1 MQGCL
6 GSQATPGILR
16 IALMAEDL
24 RLLVSCLLYWASTT
38 NSAWQ
43 SHGLRPKLGPKSPSK
58 FLNVLLRFVAFCIS
72 FYVSIVS
79 ILLVFHIFVADSHY
93 VLFIFRF
100 WTHSLDTFSCL
111 KRFRDRDPG
120 SKPFFWTAVLL
131 GLMIYIVAIYLTQI
145 VLVYRVEGDIGVS
158 LSLEPYFGSVPQQG
172 VPACVSYCVSMRH
185 VHTLLRWNC
194 FTWESLGC
202 TSWCSKQTALDI
214 NGLGNHVW
222 WRPEV

>member
-1 MQGCL
+1 MFCF
-6 GSQATPGILR
+6 GSLHFAFRFTFLSFLSCWYFTFLLQIR
-16 IALMAEDL
+16 I
-24 RLLVSCLLYWASTT
+24 
-38 NSAWQ
+38 
-43 SHGLRPKLGPKSPSK
+43 
-58 FLNVLLRFVAFCIS
+58 
-72 FYVSIVS
+72 
-79 ILLVFHIFVADSHY
+79 VFHSYFGCGHI
-93 VLFIFRF
+93 L

-185 VHTLLRWNC
+185 VHTLLR
-194 FTWESLGC
+194 
-202 TSWCSKQTALDI
+202 
-214 NGLGNHVW
+214 
-222 WRPEV
+222 